1 MSPRAAA
8 VRCSP
13 AFVITFSHVHVS
25 PDRYQSTG
33 TRRDCACGGAHTAQ
47 PKPQL
52 QACDGCS
59 KTDSVPSKQR
69 QLSFLVSIRTPVS
82 CLQALSTPFDLA
94 TCVEIASISGGDS
107 ASYGSSPSSFSRAR

>member
-8 VRCSP
+8 VRCTP
-13 AFVITFSHVHVS
+13 AFVTTFSHVHVR

-33 TRRDCACGGAHTAQ
+33 TRRDCACGGVNTA
-47 PKPQL
+47 KRMSQL

-69 QLSFLVSIRTPVS
+69 QLSFLVSIRIPLW
-82 CLQALSTPFDLA
+82 CHQALSTPLDLA
-94 TCVEIASISGGDS
+94 TCVAIASINGGDRQ
-107 ASYGSSPSSFSRAR
+107 SY